1 MYFPILRGRQFELL
15 ALRECVNKSLLSN
28 KIIPIVEPVKVSS
41 TYTKTVDSFIK
52 AGKPIAVIRNPQVG
66 SWIKDLKKESN
77 AKIREQASEQLKD
90 ANVIS
95 SFYVT
100 SKLDA
105 HIKNAA
111 KNGFPIDSLLL
122 LCNNPEYLGN
132 YEEVIGDRIPLY
144 NVIPDKGDFRRRIRL
159 NRVMCEDHFPKQTRN
174 IDYSDIET
182 EFFSSDHL
190 YYADDGYKGFADYSV
205 VGEEYSET
213 GFAPYAVAI
222 HIVYFDT
229 KNILRIAHFVS
240 DSNDDISDPAR
251 KFAEAV
257 EKLVEWNK
265 TMKLDTVG
273 IREFEAAYRNKT
285 YPGLGVVKKYS
296 IMHHLELMSK
306 YLDGVAI

>member
-111 KNGFPIDSLLL
+111 KNGIPIDSLLL

-144 NVIPDKGDFRRRIRL
+144 NVIPDKGDFRRRIRP
-159 NRVMCEDHFPKQTRN
+159 NRVMCEDHLPKQTRN

-222 HIVYFDT
+222 HIVYFDR

-257 EKLVEWNK
+257 KKLVEWNK